1 MAPEKSKSKPTKRLG
16 RGLDAL
22 FNASPTEE
30 ESLQEP
36 TALRDIRIADI
47 SSNPFQPRKHFAEP
61 ELRELEE
68 SLKAAGLLQPITVRP
83 APGRN
88 NHFELIAGERR
99 LRAATNIGWKQI
111 AAVVKDLTDQE
122 ILTLALVENL
132 QRADLNPVEE
142 AEGYD
147 QLIKDFG
154 YTQQTVATMVGKDRS
169 TIANVL
175 RVLQLP
181 EPVRQLL
188 RENLISAGHARPLLG
203 LANHDSM
210 LALANEIVSKG
221 LSAREVER
229 RVRETGTEE
238 AKPVRRGR
246 PRNADSRSPEL
257 KDIEES
263 FRKYLQTDVSISL
276 KSADRG
282 TLTISFY
289 SADDLER
296 IGDLIGVTRNP
307 Q

>member
-1 MAPEKSKSKPTKRLG
+1 MAAEKSTRRLG

-22 FNASPTEE
+22 FNATPGEE
-30 ESLQEP
+30 ENPQEP
-36 TALRDIRIADI
+36 TALRDIRIGDI
-47 SSNPFQPRKHFAEP
+47 SSNPFQPRKHFAAA
-61 ELRELEE
+61 ELHELEE
-68 SLKAAGLLQPITVRP
+68 SLKATGLLQPITVRP
-83 APGRN
+83 AAGRK

-181 EPVRQLL
+181 EAVRQLL
-188 RENLISAGHARPLLG
+188 RENLIDAGHARPLLG
-203 LANHDSM
+203 LADTDSM
-210 LALANEIVSKG
+210 VSLANEIVSKG
-221 LSAREVER
+221 MSARDVER
-229 RVRETGTEE
+229 RVRETASPGTTTNS
-238 AKPVRRGR
+238 RRGR
-246 PRNADSRSPEL
+246 PKNIDSRPPEV

-263 FRKYLQTDVSISL
+263 FRQHLQTDVSISL
-276 KSADRG
+276 RSSDRG
-282 TLTISFY
+282 SITISFY

-296 IGDLIGVTRNP
+296 LGDLIGVTRNP